1 MVVLFFKPLS
11 ILFSVSMRYLLSTY
25 PPILNNLFTTYI
37 THVFNADMEL
47 SGADMESMYSLL
59 KNHESSKFFLSK
71 TLQTQYSLVGS
82 TSVSISRIMVR
93 TVFLPH
99 F

>member
-1 MVVLFFKPLS
+1 MTGNFDVLCYIYFLLVV
-11 ILFSVSMRYLLSTY
+11 YLLSTY